1 MATNDAKPSTGTG
14 CDNAWTVTFNGSN
27 PFAQSTNWNRGPG
40 NPCGIQFFQGHDHL
54 FAREELDGVI
64 YQEAPIPS
72 DATYHVGD
80 TNLSAFTG
88 MITNDS
94 GHLRVTVSPT
104 GVKVE
109 YVRAVLPA
117 DETPELT
124 NGAVSMVYTLPNMG
138 SMGDGS

>member
-1 MATNDAKPSTGTG
+1 
-14 CDNAWTVTFNGSN
+14 
-27 PFAQSTNWNRGPG
+27 
-40 NPCGIQFFQGHDHL
+40 
-54 FAREELDGVI
+54 
-64 YQEAPIPS
+64 
-72 DATYHVGD
+72 
-80 TNLSAFTG
+80 

-124 NGAVSMVYTLPNMG
+124 NGAVSMVYTIPNMG
-138 SMGDGS
+138 SMGDGILILGLSCRADLGAAGEWFADKQSLEAPV